1 MAASFSFSRIVSILL
16 KLSLAAASFNVGYV
30 FAIDFQLLWLISL
43 FDFLSI
49 MANAIPNLVAFAV
62 ISIFVLELI
71 RWPDSNI
78 SLLTISGASPMPFQA
93 LGKHLRQVKRGI
105 THSRLA

>member
-49 MANAIPNLVAFAV
+49 MANAIPNIVAFAV
-62 ISIFVLELI
+62 ISIFVARTYSLARFKYIIINYQRSFPNAVPSFRRALE
-71 RWPDSNI
+71 
-78 SLLTISGASPMPFQA
+78 AS
-93 LGKHLRQVKRGI
+93 
-105 THSRLA
+105 